1 MNKSFFHQN
10 SLNGWLMKGAQ
21 KLTIRAQMSMKTKK
35 KSQKK
40 KNPCDDTRNNK
51 K

>member
-1 MNKSFFHQN
+1 MNKSFFHQK
-10 SLNGWLMKGAQ
+10 SVNGWLMKGSQ
-21 KLTIRAQMSMKTKK
+21 KLAIKAQMSMK
-35 KSQKK
+35 KSQKYRTK